1 MAKGVLAQT
10 ILTDDNEWQLVYS
23 VPAGLFSS
31 FTALASNGHPNPVRL
46 DLAVANSS
54 SNGFANSVSMRNMV
68 DRDVVLDADEVFERN
83 GLVLGPSE
91 KLFMRVFPGGEV
103 SVTVMGIEGTN

>member
-1 MAKGVLAQT
+1 
-10 ILTDDNEWQLVYS
+10 
-23 VPAGLFSS
+23 
-31 FTALASNGHPNPVRL
+31 
-46 DLAVANSS
+46 
-54 SNGFANSVSMRNMV
+54 MRNMV
-68 DRDVVLDADEVFERN
+68 DRDVVLDTDEVFERN